1 MAAGNTY
8 VAIATNTLSSAT
20 ASVTFS
26 SIPSTYTDL
35 VLVIIGNAGSGTS
48 ATMRFNSDSSALYS
62 NTFIQGDGINVG
74 NFRDVNTT
82 SNWAG
87 SFYNTTNPTI
97 AKHSIMNYANT
108 TTYKTS
114 IIRADYATGYTA
126 TAVQMWR
133 STAAITSITL
143 ATGVNFSI
151 GSTFSLYGIAA
162 A

>member
-8 VAIATNTLSSAT
+8 EAIATNTLGSAT
-20 ASVTFS
+20 SSVTFS
-26 SIPSTYTDL
+26 SIPQTYTDL
-35 VLVIIGNAGSGTS
+35 VLVIAGNAGGATS
-48 ATMRFNSDSSALYS
+48 ATMRFNSDSGTNYS
-62 NTFIQGDGINVG
+62 NTYIQGDGSSVG
-74 NFRDVNTT
+74 NFRDVNQTA
-82 SNWAG
+82 NWAG
-87 SFYNTTNPTI
+87 SFYNTTNPTV

-143 ATGVNFSI
+143 ATGSNFST
-151 GSTFSLYGIAA
+151 GTVFSLYGIKAA
-162 A
+162 